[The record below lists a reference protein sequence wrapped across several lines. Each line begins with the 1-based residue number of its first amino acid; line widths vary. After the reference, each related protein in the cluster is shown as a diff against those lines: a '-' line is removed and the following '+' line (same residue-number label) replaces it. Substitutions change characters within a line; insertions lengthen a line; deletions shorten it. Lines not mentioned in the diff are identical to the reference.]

1 MLPVVF
7 VHLYKDDYNSKE
19 AGSATFEALCAY
31 IAYRAVNEK
40 RTRRQYSQIF
50 EIADEII
57 KYAKTINED
66 DPDSLIT
73 EWYENYTSKYIP
85 TRKTRQRRVE
95 AHIEPFDE
103 DDSKDISPR
112 IVPRNGVPNREL
124 TLNDVTQRLIEAA
137 PQVPAALDRA
147 YTNVISLFRRDT
159 RRLSGSYENN
169 QFDDD
174 GKSLFICLS
183 IGYVVLLLIRLR
195 MNWRKNNRS
204 WNGPFI
210 INYVAYIF
218 EYLTFIFGFSLAF
231 RTFGLQTWS
240 FTHWT
245 TDMLPSVLRSAVNW
259 FATTVGVTVDSIILA
274 VQTGSTYTLMKISS
288 AATSNADSVARRSRR
303 QDVQEFAYESV
314 IQSSVN
320 VLTDLDRRI
329 RNTRVPNNDYFRAL
343 QEFRIQRNETLQILG
358 TRKERPGIIY
368 SIIQWFRSRDIEI
381 TPFSITI
388 RRSQRLGDSYERN
401 ADRDIDRL
409 ERGAERHELPQLI
422 NTGEP
427 LLLTNSSDPQM
438 QYNQSQQLIP
448 YNRTIESQYG
458 NAYYARS
465 SIDSG
470 QRIEEVD
477 EDDYKEYTVR
487 NRKQW

>member
-1 MLPVVF
+1 MWPVVF

-31 IAYRAVNEK
+31 IAYKAVNEK

-124 TLNDVTQRLIEAA
+124 TLNSVTERLIEAA
-137 PQVPAALDRA
+137 PQVPAALNRA
-147 YTNVISLFRRDT
+147 YENAISLFRRDT
-159 RRLSGSYENN
+159 RRLFSYFENY

-174 GKSLFICLS
+174 GKSLFICVS

-195 MNWRKNNRS
+195 MNWQKNNRS

-218 EYLTFIFGFSLAF
+218 EYLTFIFGFDIAF

-245 TDMLPSVLRSAVNW
+245 TDMLPDVLRPAVNW
-259 FATTVGVTVDSIILA
+259 LATTVGVTAGQVILA
-274 VQTGSTYTLMKISS
+274 VRIGATYILMRISS
-288 AATSNADSVARRSRR
+288 SAGGNADSVARRSRR
-303 QDVQEFAYESV
+303 QDVQEFGYESV

-343 QEFRIQRNETLQILG
+343 QEFRMQRNETVQILG
-358 TRKERPGIIY
+358 IRQERPGIIY
-368 SIIQWFRSRDIEI
+368 SIIQWFRSRDITI

-388 RRSQRLGDSYERN
+388 RRSRRLGDSYERN

-409 ERGAERHELPQLI
+409 ERGAERRELPQLI

-427 LLLTNSSDPQM
+427 LLLTNSSDPQT
-438 QYNQSQQLIP
+438 QYNQSQQLLP
-448 YNRTIESQYG
+448 YNRAIESPYG

-470 QRIEEVD
+470 QRIEEVN